1 MNAMPFAPIP
11 AALPYYFAG
20 LFVRIRATNQTAAHE
35 SRGERQ
41 SLKPGQTA

>member
-20 LFVRIRATNQTAAHE
+20 LFARIRATNPTAAHE
-35 SRGERQ
+35 SRRQ
-41 SLKPGQTA
+41 LKPA

>member
-20 LFVRIRATNQTAAHE
+20 LFVRIRETNPTAAHE
-35 SRGERQ
+35 PRPGYSNP
-41 SLKPGQTA
+41 LKPA